1 MELHH
6 RYGHGM
12 TILENVFIKTAKYV
26 GDYRIAFRFTDGHTT
41 EIDFHAFLTAPSQ
54 NPMVSQFLDV
64 TRFKDFTIADR
75 ADIVW
80 GDWEMCF
87 PFAALYAGDLAVDS
101 LGNKGA
107 NRNAMSKR
115 PSKLS
120 SKRLKIVTSRR
131 KKGAV
136 ANSSRQVS
144 KLPKRS

>member
-1 MELHH
+1 M
-6 RYGHGM
+6 
-12 TILENVFIKTAKYV
+12 ILPENVFIKSAKYL

-41 EIDFHAFLTAPSQ
+41 EIDFHAFLTAPAQ

-64 TRFKDFTIADR
+64 TRFKEFAIADR

-107 NRNAMSKR
+107 SRSSISKR
-115 PSKLS
+115 TTKPS
-120 SKRLKIVTSRR
+120 SKRLGLVTSQR
-131 KKGAV
+131 KKGVA
-136 ANSSRQVS
+136 ANSKRQVGRVV
-144 KLPKRS
+144 KKG